1 MKVVR
6 ANRCFMAEVNMYSP
20 THIMQ
25 RDFTVEEKAVISFL
39 LRAAGKD
46 ESYISKF
53 FLETQCCDMTDGRM
67 GSIQFVHLGLN
78 PSSDARKFGG
88 EMSSCHFTDDD
99 GVLVSVVLYA
109 DTSGIPFELDV
120 WKVDFS
126 PLIRIP
132 NDISKFVLDASRRQ
146 EGAKADD

>member
-67 GSIQFVHLGLN
+67 GSIQFVHLGVN

-126 PLIRIP
+126 PLIRMPMDNGELVIDTP
-132 NDISKFVLDASRRQ
+132 PLQ
-146 EGAKADD
+146 G

>member
-1 MKVVR
+1 MEYRDLR
-6 ANRCFMAEVNMYSP
+6 A
-20 THIMQ
+20 
-25 RDFTVEEKAVISFL
+25 EERILVSFL
-39 LRAAGKD
+39 LQAAKKGED
-46 ESYISKF
+46 YISEF
-53 FLETQCCDMTDGRM
+53 FSETQCHDMNDGGM
-67 GSIQFVHLGLN
+67 GSIRFVYHGETHS
-78 PSSDARKFGG
+78 PDTRKFGG

-99 GVLVSVVLYA
+99 GVLVSVALYA